1 MVGLC
6 LTVILLA
13 ACSPPQPAAT
23 VTPSVTLVPDVGYPL
38 APPDMALG
46 AQLFAAR
53 CTACH
58 GEGGFADGPLVRAGS
73 VPAPP
78 KLAARETGWAKT
90 PAERFAF
97 IAIGNMDMMMPPWN
111 AALSEAERWAVT
123 LFTYTLY
130 IAPEQLAQGREL
142 WAAACAGC
150 HGESGQGTAD
160 VPVDLSDPRLMT
172 GVSDERLHTSLAAGL
187 PDGTHVF
194 TDLGEDALLALLAYT
209 RSLSV
214 AQPEAIG
221 QPLAAD
227 ATPEQRDVWFSSPG
241 VETASFPAK
250 YSII

>member
-1 MVGLC
+1 MVVLGF
-6 LTVILLA
+6 LLA
-13 ACSPPQPAAT
+13 ACSTPQPAAT
-23 VTPSVTLVPDVGYPL
+23 VTPSVTLIPDVGYPL
-38 APPDMALG
+38 VPPDMALG

-58 GEGGFADGPLVRAGS
+58 GEGGFADGPLVRAGA

-97 IAIGNMDMMMPPWN
+97 IATGNMDMMMPPWN

-142 WAAACAGC
+142 WTAACAGC

-160 VPVDLSDPRLMT
+160 VPADLSDPRLMT
-172 GVSDERLHTSLAAGL
+172 GLSDERLHTSLTAGL

-194 TDLGEDALLALLAYT
+194 TDLGQEALLALVAYT
-209 RSLSV
+209 RSLSL

-221 QPLAAD
+221 QPLAAE
-227 ATPEQRDVWFSSPG
+227 AAPDVKGVRRSSTWAEP
-241 VETASFPAK
+241 ASFPAK
-250 YSII
+250 YNIG